1 VRGQDDVGGAAQ
13 RVLERLPVALGLGLE
28 HVNGRPGDVPGV
40 EGVFQGRGVDDKA
53 ARQIEEQR
61 AGTHL
66 SELLRA
72 EEPAV
77 VGASVD
83 VQRDGLRL
91 GEQFLQRGAPFRV
104 AEREPID
111 EVVEQD
117 PHAEGLR
124 DDRQLAADIAVA
136 DQAERPAADLMAA
149 DGGLHPFTG
158 MHLRVV
164 VGEVAG
170 QGDDLADRQ
179 FHDRAGVAVGGVEH
193 GDAPLGGLVQGD
205 LVGADAERPDGLQAV
220 GLGQNAAG

>member
-1 VRGQDDVGGAAQ
+1 MCPASRLSFRAEVSTTKPRD
-13 RVLERLPVALGLGLE
+13 RLRNSER
-28 HVNGRPGDVPGV
+28 
-40 EGVFQGRGVDDKA
+40 
-53 ARQIEEQR
+53 
-61 AGTHL
+61 GTHL

-117 PHAEGLR
+117 PHAERLR
-124 DDRQLAADIAVA
+124 DDRQLAADVAVA
-136 DQAERPAADLMAA
+136 DQAERPAADLVAA

-158 MHLRVV
+158 VHVGVV

-179 FHDRAGVAVGGVEH
+179 LHDRAGVAVGGVED

-220 GLGQNAAG
+220 GLGQDAAR